1 MTNYEQVDGAAVNK
15 DLNKTIQEK
24 GGTGQVFARSAEAMS
39 LSLFDL
45 KTNELYK
52 VTGGVKNQ
60 RKTLPKEAQKALI
73 AGETVANHDLKSQ
86 DIQGS
91 PSQKNQ
97 RIVQSVSN
105 SGKKVR
111 KLFPW

>member
-1 MTNYEQVDGAAVNK
+1 
-15 DLNKTIQEK
+15 
-24 GGTGQVFARSAEAMS
+24 MS

-52 VTGGVKNQ
+52 ATGGVKNK
-60 RKTLPKEAQKALI
+60 RKTLPKEAQKALMS
-73 AGETVANHDLKSQ
+73 GETVANHDLKSQ
-86 DIQGS
+86 EIQGS

-97 RIVQSVSN
+97 QIVQSVSN